1 MKSIT
6 NYIDELKEKVTGSDY
21 KTAQLMG
28 VERTVIAKIRKRGAI
43 SDENAVKVA
52 HLLGIDPGEVLIAAA
67 MARSEGEVKEAW
79 LSLSKRAGIAASIM
93 LAMLAMGSYPL
104 ESKASLTA
112 NFDCQKYTL
121 CEVNHASNLAHF
133 GYPELLYQEK

>member
-1 MKSIT
+1 MKSVEK
-6 NYIDELKEKVTGSDY
+6 YMDALKEKLGSDY
-21 KTAQLMG
+21 QTAQKMG
-28 VERTVIAKIRKRGAI
+28 VDRSVIANIRKRGAI

-79 LSLSKRAGIAASIM
+79 LSLSKRAGIAASIALM
-93 LAMLAMGSYPL
+93 TIAISGYPL

-112 NFDCQKYTL
+112 NFYCQKYTL
-121 CEVNHASNLAHF
+121 CEAQTLGKKNIDD
-133 GYPELLYQEK
+133 YPEIAYQNQE